1 MYLPQTCISLNDGR
15 RVYDGRVLAIFWP
28 LFHTKKKS
36 EYFGTFSVISVVT
49 ETSRNDP
56 SFGTDTDTENVPEYT
71 GKNVPV
77 FPVHFPEIIPN
88 SNTVTETHG
97 LIS

>member
-1 MYLPQTCISLNDGR
+1 MVKNGQKVDRILRY
-15 RVYDGRVLAIFWP
+15 IFGN
-28 LFHTKKKS
+28 
-36 EYFGTFSVISVVT
+36 FGNY
-49 ETSRNDP
+49 RNKP

-88 SNTVTETHG
+88 SETVTETHG
-97 LIS
+97 LNNKSIRISLKEI